1 MRPGYNAYYAA
12 QAERLHTIADKGS
25 AYAYMFETMARLADV
40 LALKAE
46 VGVQLT
52 EAYRAGDRETL
63 RALASDTLPEIAR
76 RIHAFKDAV
85 ETQWFTENKPFGFE
99 VQDIRLGGAEARAQS
114 AARRVLDYV
123 EGRVE
128 SLPELEG
135 DPAAVCLRCRRM
147 PRARISTTTPGKPWS
162 PPAPSDGAAAALP
175 PFLLTPFSSRR
186 EAA

>member
-1 MRPGYNAYYAA
+1 
-12 QAERLHTIADKGS
+12 
-25 AYAYMFETMARLADV
+25 MFETMARLADV

-128 SLPELEG
+128 SLPELEETRLPFVPLPE
-135 DPAAVCLRCRRM
+135 DAE
-147 PRARISTTTPGKPWS
+147 STNFNYNVWQAMVTACPI
-162 PPAPSDGAAAALP
+162 
-175 PFLLTPFSSRR
+175 
-186 EAA
+186 